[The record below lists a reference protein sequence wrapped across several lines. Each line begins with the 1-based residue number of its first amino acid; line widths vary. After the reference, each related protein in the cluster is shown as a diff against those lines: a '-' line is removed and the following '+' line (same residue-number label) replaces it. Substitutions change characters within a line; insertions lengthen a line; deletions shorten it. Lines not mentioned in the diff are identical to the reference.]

1 MEWLKD
7 GGLIDG
13 VSEDL
18 EKIKQQI
25 KRRKMTLKRKQN
37 KSCQST
43 SSSSKDGPSSE
54 ESTEE
59 STEEY
64 ALEDMFSEEPEF
76 TGSTSV
82 DAGFDV
88 DEEDPLC
95 NAKITLLQDDSYV
108 SFVDSPPADRNDT
121 PVYDFYHRQAEHGL
135 QVEVPQDAAAEDFF
149 DNGPYSPT
157 SVVYEVAP
165 PLFGFNSAYESTH
178 SFESVHL
185 FNAMD
190 LFPRTAR
197 EFPTP
202 PKSCLKKEP
211 PAAPAAFLVPEES
224 CNQTEV

>member
-157 SVVYEVAP
+157 SVVYESRLLYLA
-165 PLFGFNSAYESTH
+165 STLPMRALIRSRVSTCSMPWIFFLEQH
-178 SFESVHL
+178 VNFLRLRS
-185 FNAMD
+185 
-190 LFPRTAR
+190 
-197 EFPTP
+197 
-202 PKSCLKKEP
+202 
-211 PAAPAAFLVPEES
+211 PA
-224 CNQTEV
+224 